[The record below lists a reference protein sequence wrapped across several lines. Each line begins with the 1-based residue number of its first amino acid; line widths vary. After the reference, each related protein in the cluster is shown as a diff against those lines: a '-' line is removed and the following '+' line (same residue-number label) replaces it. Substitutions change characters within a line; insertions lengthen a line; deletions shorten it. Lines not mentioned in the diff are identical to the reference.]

1 MCDLTMAMMG
11 IQAVQGVASISAQQQ
26 QAKAQEAAQSAA
38 SVREMQRQQMTMR
51 SERMQQSQEETSMAQ
66 EALKSQ
72 RESESAVSTGT
83 VAAESVNVAGTSV
96 GLGLQ
101 DLERSN
107 AEYQS
112 ALALQARLNDSARRL
127 GLANSGEQYV
137 TNMIGINQPIAQPDY
152 LGTVLGTAG
161 SMMGTY
167 QQGELYK
174 MQTDNANLS
183 RQTMRGSEAAGQ
195 KRLGILNIQNQ
206 TAKHNL
212 DAAKLGVGRAAADAR
227 RSQLMELQIRPRT
240 Q

>member
-1 MCDLTMAMMG
+1 MCDLTLAMMG
-11 IQAVQGVASISAQQQ
+11 IQAAQGVASISAQQQ
-26 QAKAQEAAQSAA
+26 QAEAQAAAQDAA

-72 RESESAVSTGT
+72 RESEAAVSTGT

-152 LGTVLGTAG
+152 LGTILGTAG

-167 QQGELYK
+167 QQGELYD
-174 MQTDNANLS
+174 MQTENAKLS
-183 RQTMRGSEAAGQ
+183 RKTMRGREAAAE
-195 KRLGILNIQNQ
+195 KRLGILDIQNQ
-206 TAKHNL
+206 TALYGQEAARIQVGTAAANRQ
-212 DAAKLGVGRAAADAR
+212 AAKARA
-227 RSQLMELQIRPRT
+227 LQIAPRT

>member
-1 MCDLTMAMMG
+1 MCDLTLAMMG
-11 IQAVQGVASISAQQQ
+11 IQAAQGVASISAQQQ
-26 QAKAQEAAQSAA
+26 QAEAQEAAQSAA

-51 SERMQQSQEETSMAQ
+51 SERMQESQEETSMAQ

-72 RESESAVSTGT
+72 RETEAAVSTGT

-127 GLANSGEQYV
+127 GLANTGEQYV

-152 LGTVLGTAG
+152 LGTILGTAG
-161 SMMGTY
+161 SMISTY
-167 QQGELYK
+167 QQGELYD

-183 RQTMRGSEAAGQ
+183 RQTMRGREALGQ
-195 KRLGILNIQNQ
+195 KQLERAAIQNQ
-206 TAKHNL
+206 TAL
-212 DAAKLGVGRAAADAR
+212 YGQEAARISTLRQKSMYEAMKLRNKNVA
-227 RSQLMELQIRPRT
+227 PRT

>member
-1 MCDLTMAMMG
+1 MCSLTLAMMG
-11 IQAVQGVASISAQQQ
+11 IQAAQGVASISAQQQ
-26 QAKAQEAAQSAA
+26 QAEAQAAAQDAA

-72 RESESAVSTGT
+72 RESEAAVSTGT

-127 GLANSGEQYV
+127 GLENSGEQYV

-152 LGTVLGTAG
+152 LGTILGTAG
-161 SMMGTY
+161 SMMNTY
-167 QQGELYK
+167 QQGELYD
-174 MQTDNANLS
+174 MQSENANLS
-183 RQTMRGSEAAGQ
+183 RKTMRGREAAAE
-195 KRLGILNIQNQ
+195 KRLGILDIQNQ
-206 TAKHNL
+206 TALYGQEAARIQVGTAAANRQ
-212 DAAKLGVGRAAADAR
+212 AAKARA
-227 RSQLMELQIRPRT
+227 LQIAPRT

>member
-1 MCDLTMAMMG
+1 
-11 IQAVQGVASISAQQQ
+11 
-26 QAKAQEAAQSAA
+26 
-38 SVREMQRQQMTMR
+38 MTMR

-72 RESESAVSTGT
+72 RESEAAVSTGT

-127 GLANSGEQYV
+127 GLENSGEQYV

-152 LGTVLGTAG
+152 LGTILGTAG

-167 QQGELYK
+167 QQGELYD
-174 MQTDNANLS
+174 MQTENANLS
-183 RQTMRGSEAAGQ
+183 RQTMRGREALAASQ
-195 KRLGILNIQNQ
+195 LEASKIRNQ
-206 TAKHNL
+206 TLRIQQTGAIQQTNRQRL
-212 DAAKLGVGRAAADAR
+212 MYETMKLQNKNVA
-227 RSQLMELQIRPRT
+227 PRT

>member
-1 MCDLTMAMMG
+1 MCDITMATM
-11 IQAVQGVASISAQQQ
+11 ALTAAQGAASIGAQQQ
-26 QAKAQEAAQSAA
+26 QAKAQAAAQDAA

-66 EALKSQ
+66 EALKAQ
-72 RESESAVSTGT
+72 RESEASVSTGT

-107 AEYQS
+107 ADYQS
-112 ALALQARLNDSARRL
+112 ALALQARLNDSSRRL

-152 LGTVLGTAG
+152 LGTILGTAG

-167 QQGELYK
+167 QQGEINK
-174 MQTDNANLS
+174 MQTENANLS
-183 RQTMRGSEAAGQ
+183 REVMRGQEAAAEQ
-195 KRLGILNIQNQ
+195 RYRYTQQQIYNLGKSHTAAGLRTGTFYNQ
-206 TAKHNL
+206 LEKFKINRKDT
-212 DAAKLGVGRAAADAR
+212 
-227 RSQLMELQIRPRT
+227 SQ
-240 Q
+240 

>member
-1 MCDLTMAMMG
+1 MCSITLATMAMS
-11 IQAVQGVASISAQQQ
+11 AAQGVASISAQQQ
-26 QAKAQEAAQSAA
+26 QAKAQEAAQDAA
-38 SVREMQRQQMTMR
+38 SVREMKRQQMAMR

-66 EALKSQ
+66 EALKAQ
-72 RESESAVSTGT
+72 RESEAAVSTGT

-152 LGTVLGTAG
+152 LGTILGTAG

-167 QQGELYK
+167 QQGQLYD
-174 MQTDNANLS
+174 MQTENANLS
-183 RQTMRGSEAAGQ
+183 RQTMRGQESLTRKQLRITKTQQQIANENLKAA
-195 KRLGILNIQNQ
+195 RIRTGITGAQ
-206 TAKHNL
+206 
-212 DAAKLGVGRAAADAR
+212 AAQYYSNREQMKQR
-227 RSQLMELQIRPRT
+227 
-240 Q
+240 

>member
-1 MCDLTMAMMG
+1 MCDLTLAMMG
-11 IQAVQGVASISAQQQ
+11 IQAAQGVASISAQQQ
-26 QAKAQEAAQSAA
+26 QAEAQAAAQDAA

-72 RESESAVSTGT
+72 RESEAAVSTGT

-127 GLANSGEQYV
+127 GLENSGEQYV

-152 LGTVLGTAG
+152 LGTILGTAG

-167 QQGELYK
+167 QQGELYD
-174 MQTDNANLS
+174 MQTENANLS
-183 RQTMRGSEAAGQ
+183 RQTMRGREALAASQ
-195 KRLGILNIQNQ
+195 LEASKIRNQ
-206 TAKHNL
+206 TLRIQQTGAIQQTNRQRL
-212 DAAKLGVGRAAADAR
+212 MYETMKLQNKNVA
-227 RSQLMELQIRPRT
+227 PRT